1 MMSSFFGYNLFI
13 VIVVLQ
19 TKADGSVLFEQVCKQ
34 LNLLEADY
42 FGLEYQ
48 EGSTKVIF
56 IKYQVHFRLFI
67 HFHCIF

>member
-1 MMSSFFGYNLFI
+1 MNLLYFT
-13 VIVVLQ
+13 VLQ

-48 EGSTKVIF
+48 EGSTKVSTIVN
-56 IKYQVHFRLFI
+56 KLSL
-67 HFHCIF
+67 